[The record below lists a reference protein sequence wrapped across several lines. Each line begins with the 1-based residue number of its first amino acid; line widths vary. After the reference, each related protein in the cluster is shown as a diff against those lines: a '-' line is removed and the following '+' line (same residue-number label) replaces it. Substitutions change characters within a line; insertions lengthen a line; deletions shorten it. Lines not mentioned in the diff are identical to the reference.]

1 MIYLAFVSCGALA
14 GLLAGLLGIGGG
26 LVTVPFLLAMAPAL
40 HIQTDVVPQT
50 VAATSL
56 AAMVPTT
63 FAAAWA
69 QYRSG
74 AVDIEWARRFVPGV
88 STGIICTTALFG
100 RVTAPPLMFAFVGY
114 ALWCGTRMLL
124 PLPTAM
130 AMASD
135 SARAGV
141 APRRPATSVHSVSA
155 ILGAASA
162 AVGLGGAFISV
173 PYLLRQ
179 GLPMRRALATASA
192 ISLLVCTVGCLSY
205 ALFSRP
211 GSHEVR
217 WLLAL
222 TVGLVATATA
232 PLGVALSRRLP
243 VELLRQMFGVLAIV
257 GGLSVLRSL

>member
-1 MIYLAFVSCGALA
+1 
-14 GLLAGLLGIGGG
+14 
-26 LVTVPFLLAMAPAL
+26 MAPAL
-40 HIQTDVVPQT
+40 HIQADVVPQT

-74 AVDIEWARRFVPGV
+74 AVDIEWVRRFVPGV
-88 STGIICTTALFG
+88 SAGIICTAGLLG
-100 RVTAPPLMFAFVGY
+100 RVTAPPLMFAFVVY

-124 PLPTAM
+124 PTPTAM
-130 AMASD
+130 AVASD
-135 SARAGV
+135 AAHAGV
-141 APRRPATSVHSVSA
+141 APSRPATSVHAVSA

-179 GLPMRRALATASA
+179 GLPTRSALATASA
-192 ISLLVCTVGCLSY
+192 ISLLVCTEGCLSY

-211 GSHEVR
+211 GSLEVR

-222 TVGLVATATA
+222 TIGLVATVTA

-243 VELLRQMFGVLAIV
+243 VELLRRMFGVLAIV
-257 GGLSVLRSL
+257 GGLSALRSL